1 VSPRMDE
8 PKRYFTLEQANAAVA
23 AIRPILREMLEI
35 RQRIIDLQPEVWPVI
50 EKAVGNGGSL
60 AASQATR
67 EFERINSLAHEI
79 QAIGGVIKDLNS
91 GLVDFPAMR
100 EGREVYLCWKYG
112 EQQIEYWHEVDSG
125 FSSRQPW
132 S

>member
-112 EQQIEYWHEVDSG
+112 EQQIEYWHEVDLG

>member
-1 VSPRMDE
+1 MDE